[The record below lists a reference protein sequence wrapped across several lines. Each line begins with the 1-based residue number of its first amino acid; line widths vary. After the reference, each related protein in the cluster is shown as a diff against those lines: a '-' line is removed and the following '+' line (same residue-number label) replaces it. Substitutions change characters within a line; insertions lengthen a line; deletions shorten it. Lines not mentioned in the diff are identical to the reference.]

1 MTFKPQ
7 IPGTVLCFAHSQFL
21 VFYYYCFGFTT
32 SEIQT
37 YCYMLFFFYR
47 PTAQHMIILIEHC
60 RLSRC
65 HGTLRFV
72 KLRQQGT
79 VRLRIQR
86 TRCSRMGITDF
97 TDCPDRLC
105 QFFLRHIIDI
115 IHMTVT
121 RKQAFGLAKHDFV
134 CLRTK
139 FLDKIGVDEEM
150 PRPLRCPIV

>member
-139 FLDKIGVDEEM
+139 FLDSFRTCKARLRLSADEV
-150 PRPLRCPIV
+150 P

>member
-21 VFYYYCFGFTT
+21 VFYYYCFGFAA

-37 YCYMLFFFYR
+37 YVSLFCFNCS
-47 PTAQHMIILIEHC
+47 TAQHMIVLIKDSSLA
-60 RLSRC
+60 RR
-65 HGTLRFV
+65 HGTLRFI
-72 KLRQQGT
+72 KLCQQCS

-86 TRCSRMGITDF
+86 TRCTCMRVADF
-97 TDCPDRLC
+97 TDSLDLLG
-105 QFFLRHIIDI
+105 QLFFCHIIDI

-139 FLDKIGVDEEM
+139 FLDKNRRG
-150 PRPLRCPIV
+150 

>member
-37 YCYMLFFFYR
+37 YCYMLFFFYC

-86 TRCSRMGITDF
+86 TRCPCMRVADF
-97 TDCPDRLC
+97 TDSLDRPGQL
-105 QFFLRHIIDI
+105 FFCHIIDI

-121 RKQAFGLAKHDFV
+121 RKQTLGLAKHDFV

-139 FLDKIGVDEEM
+139 FLDKNRRG
-150 PRPLRCPIV
+150 